1 MPVIAGSDAHIVFA
15 RAISLVFGY
24 IYFITW
30 SLSFYPQPLLNWRRK
45 STQGLAID
53 FPTCNVLGFISYT
66 ISTAAFLYSPTIQSQ
81 YAYRHPLSP
90 ETTVRFNDFVFA
102 AHGAVLCVITYSQF
116 FPTIWS
122 FKVGSR
128 QRASRVVLGIFW
140 GSILVVLLTI
150 ILVRTHGKDGG
161 NDPSGWA
168 WIDVIYSFGYVKLLC
183 TVVKYCPQVY
193 ANYKRK
199 STEGWSINQILLD
212 FTGGILSLAQLLI
225 DSALQADWS
234 GLTGN
239 PVKLGLS
246 NVSMIFDIIFITQHY
261 ILYRARPTPPR
272 YPAEDEWEGEQRPL
286 ITSEN

>member
-1 MPVIAGSDAHIVFA
+1 MLVVAESDAHIAFA
-15 RAISLVFGY
+15 RAMSRLFGW
-24 IYFITW
+24 IYFLAW
-30 SLSFYPQPLLNWRRK
+30 SLSFYPQPVLNWRRK

-53 FPTCNVLGFISYT
+53 FPTLNVLGFISYT
-66 ISTAAFLYSPTIQSQ
+66 ISTAAFLYSPVVQSQ

-116 FPTIWS
+116 FPSIWG
-122 FKVGSR
+122 FKVGAR

-140 GSILVVLLTI
+140 GSILAIFLTI
-150 ILVRTHGKDGG
+150 ILVRTSGKEGG

-168 WIDVIYSFGYVKLLC
+168 WIDVIYSFGYVKLIC

-193 ANYKRK
+193 VNYKRK

-212 FTGGILSLAQLLI
+212 FTGGVLSLAQLLI

-261 ILYRARPTPPR
+261 ILYRDRPTSR
-272 YPAEDEWEGEQRPL
+272 KDLDEDEWEGEQRPL
-286 ITSEN
+286 MPSDN